1 MSGLVLKG
9 DLTEYLG
16 EYLPVPFIDKIDVYS
31 DYIKIK
37 ISLLLRSPASD
48 SDPNDL
54 ILNFDPLKTYVSMVI
69 GEQEIQEIVN
79 GEKDAFWSIIEDSS
93 ISKYPAIDCCDM
105 KCESSLARE
114 HLRIYEELYGDERTA
129 AWATMSN
136 QKMPA
141 IRWEDSSG
149 NPSPTYVATNLEKFQ
164 HVDTLLDEN
173 SNKIFKYSI
182 AFDIAF
188 PDLIANLFGA
198 TPTEYT
204 TWTEDITL
212 TDENLADELR
222 DTDLEAD
229 YPANRLC
236 KAYQNVAIFAWT
248 SPYDNSNNTTYVR
261 YDGSDNEII
270 ENLGNYD
277 TNYSRPR
284 ANGYQFH
291 KNYDENLGAMH
302 SQAKN
307 QGWQLGNLPAVA
319 ANLPPNNPTLANI
332 GTSKISYEHLI
343 KDGSLATAAEIIYVD
358 MQNLPYG
365 DLPIQSLEGKY
376 YKTTKVT
383 HSDIIS
389 SFEELIEEY
398 KTYTGNTG
406 LQSLLDNISYI
417 LSVYGK
423 TVELLIQLNAL
434 RIKFP
439 NQGNATKVG
448 QLFNKMTT
456 RISNFNSGLGRSNIL
471 FKRPVSNRIIYDKR
485 SVDSSAWSILDYG
498 HSRDLF
504 DWLNLGASGQDA
516 ETWLENRYEDF
527 YTQWNDCDFL
537 YQGPMESLWTGWHT
551 PVSVNNAQMAL
562 HTNEWPVIN
571 RGYMFFDFEKYLYE
585 RSKLSY
591 MIDINKLVQWFGKG
605 FVNMAIVPYSMT
617 RDRYTWNLA
626 GGAPPGLTNLPENG
640 QSAGDKHEDNTWF
653 SFLNKIGFICG
664 GRTAAYFIKGADDT
678 TGVPPGE
685 SYPTHDATPAGGDP
699 IVREYLTNTGDLY
712 PLASISNVVH
722 RGPNIASLSANFATK
737 LTRASTDELID
748 GSAQGNWDSLNLG
761 TEYTEIIPRSFN
773 VASSTGIGDY
783 RLMCFEWQDVISQLP
798 ADYFSRD
805 PSQYNE
811 GGTDLYCSAGT
822 YYQTRLKILDRSKL
836 LLTSIID
843 SYSSVLASL
852 NEYLALA
859 EEICSYNNINNEFNQ
874 FFINGVMERYGDNL
888 AEAPWNYAPL
898 MYNVHRDLLENT
910 FNGDPDEVLDNAN
923 TINGQIGPTTGTLEG
938 LRDFTALFQLFYDMN
953 YLAQAYE
960 GGAGAP
966 YNPQADT
973 DQTTGTGNFAW
984 HVKYGL
990 TSANNQSDEG
1000 LNHNL
1005 AGTGDVRQEPWGN
1018 VDILTTFYFVDVP
1031 LQSYPGVEEI
1041 HEANYQA
1048 NLPGDDGDDQA
1059 GEEAETGKWEQIGKT
1074 VEFKITLDWDNTND
1088 YEKKTEDAGWP
1099 SYIYSPQSGT
1109 GAHGAIQKIA
1119 EFWDA
1124 NRGFYEDPGATEG
1137 NWTRIYFTVDGSRD
1151 AYIFAKIE
1159 DPTQTS
1165 GGRYNF
1171 LDFLG
1176 KIKLMYF
1183 ECQGG
1188 DEKCEV
1194 KSTDDASW
1202 GTYVGQNS
1210 QR

>member
-114 HLRIYEELYGDERTA
+114 HLRIYEELYGAERAA

-149 NPSPTYVATNLEKFQ
+149 NPSPTFKSINLEKFQ

-182 AFDIAF
+182 AFDIEF
-188 PDLIANLFGA
+188 PDLIANLFGPTPAEYAPWA
-198 TPTEYT
+198 TGQTFPAGSGQAALVTDIRDDTLETE
-204 TWTEDITL
+204 
-212 TDENLADELR
+212 
-222 DTDLEAD
+222 

-270 ENLGNYD
+270 ENLGNYG

-291 KNYDENLGAMH
+291 ENYDESLDAMH

-307 QGWQLGNLPAVA
+307 QGWQLGDLQGNAT
-319 ANLPPNNPTLANI
+319 NLPPNNPTLANI

-383 HSDIIS
+383 HRDIIS

-398 KTYTGNTG
+398 KEYIYNTS

-423 TVELLIQLNAL
+423 TIELLIQLNAL

-456 RISNFNSGLGRSNIL
+456 RISNFNSGLGRNNIL

-485 SVDSSAWSILDYG
+485 SVDASAWNLLDYS
-498 HSRDLF
+498 HSTDLF
-504 DWLNLGASGQDA
+504 DWLNTDRSEQDA
-516 ETWLENRYEDF
+516 EIWLENRYEDF

-537 YQGPMESLWTGWHT
+537 YRGPMESLWTGWL
-551 PVSVNNAQMAL
+551 SQGAGNAAAL
-562 HTNEWPVIN
+562 TALEEYPVIN

-591 MIDINKLVQWFGKG
+591 MIDINKLEQWFGKG

-626 GGAPPGLTNLPENG
+626 EGVEGLDDLPENG
-640 QSAGDKHEDNTWF
+640 QSAGDTSVNYESDTWF
-653 SFLNKIGFICG
+653 SFVNDANPSPG
-664 GRTAAYFIKGADDT
+664 GRTVAYFIKGADDT
-678 TGVPPGE
+678 TGVPGGLTY
-685 SYPTHDATPAGGDP
+685 SDDDDSTPASGDS
-699 IVREYLTNTGDLY
+699 IVREYLTTTGDLY

-722 RGPNIASLSANFATK
+722 YGPNIASLDADHVAE
-737 LTRASTDELID
+737 LTRVSTDELID
-748 GSAQGNWDSLNLG
+748 GSAQDNWDSLNLG

-773 VASSTGIGDY
+773 VASSTGMGNY
-783 RLMCFEWQDVISQLP
+783 RLMCFEWQDVMSQLP
-798 ADYFSRD
+798 ADYFSRG
-805 PSQYNE
+805 SQYNE
-811 GGTDLYCSAGT
+811 GQTTLQGSAGT
-822 YYQTRLKILDRSKL
+822 YYKTQLKILDRSKL
-836 LLTSIID
+836 LLKSIIG
-843 SYSSVLASL
+843 SYSSVLTSL

-910 FNGDPDEVLDNAN
+910 FNGDPDKVLDNAN

-938 LRDFTALFQLFYDMN
+938 LRDFVAQFQLFYDMN
-953 YLAQAYE
+953 YFAEAHE

-984 HVKYGL
+984 HVNYGL
-990 TSANNQSDEG
+990 SNANNQSDVG
-1000 LNHNL
+1000 LSR
-1005 AGTGDVRQEPWGN
+1005 ASTGDVRQEPWGN

-1031 LQSYPGVEEI
+1031 LQSYPGVAEI
-1041 HEANYQA
+1041 HEANNQ
-1048 NLPGDDGDDQA
+1048 
-1059 GEEAETGKWEQIGKT
+1059 GKT
-1074 VEFKITLDWDNTND
+1074 GSWWDTSGPGWTTDDPQYYGLTWEFLDCVDD
-1088 YEKKTEDAGWP
+1088 YYDATYTHRDRWPDLTEDEKMAIAIA
-1099 SYIYSPQSGT
+1099 SYGYSDDLV
-1109 GAHGAIQKIA
+1109 AHDYYMTAIDQNGCSA
-1119 EFWDA
+1119 
-1124 NRGFYEDPGATEG
+1124 
-1137 NWTRIYFTVDGSRD
+1137 
-1151 AYIFAKIE
+1151 
-1159 DPTQTS
+1159 
-1165 GGRYNF
+1165 
-1171 LDFLG
+1171 LD
-1176 KIKLMYF
+1176 
-1183 ECQGG
+1183 
-1188 DEKCEV
+1188 
-1194 KSTDDASW
+1194 SS
-1202 GTYVGQNS
+1202 
-1210 QR
+1210 